1 MAQRAAV
8 PAAADGPSLNP
19 VTKNKLIL
27 HLVSITGVGGGGRG
41 RGLEKKRGTHSL
53 TSAAAMSR

>member
-8 PAAADGPSLNP
+8 PAAADGPFLNP

-27 HLVSITGVGGGGRG
+27 HSVSIIGGGGG
-41 RGLEKKRGTHSL
+41 AGEEEGHSQSDL
-53 TSAAAMSR
+53 CSSRVQIIQ

>member
-8 PAAADGPSLNP
+8 PAAADGPFLNP

-27 HLVSITGVGGGGRG
+27 HLVSITGGGG